1 MVIEELTKYALPW
14 MNDFTTLLYLHI
26 KTIIH
31 STYSSCQKHQD
42 KTFISIIIFR
52 IAFSIFHHSNYYVC
66 TSFRI
71 ELTKICSV
79 YMFKSVCVIKARLR
93 KVKYQLIKN
102 KQANSPS
109 SFHSIYQ
116 SAFTF
121 YLFLRTLSSTMKNT
135 IVFMTLDIS
144 RIKCHQGRKQKFLA
158 HQILFKSSN
167 FYSNVKL
174 PEIIVTPL
182 LRHFLFE
189 LKQIFISS

>member
-1 MVIEELTKYALPW
+1 MVIEKLTKYSIDL
-14 MNDFTTLLYLHI
+14 F
-26 KTIIH
+26 
-31 STYSSCQKHQD
+31 SSSCLYK
-42 KTFISIIIFR
+42 
-52 IAFSIFHHSNYYVC
+52 FSYLVH
-66 TSFRI
+66 
-71 ELTKICSV
+71 KICSA

-144 RIKCHQGRKQKFLA
+144 RTKCHQGRKQKFLA

-189 LKQIFISS
+189 LK

>member
-1 MVIEELTKYALPW
+1 MILQLCCICTSKQL
-14 MNDFTTLLYLHI
+14 FTQHIRVI
-26 KTIIH
+26 KTI
-31 STYSSCQKHQD
+31 TMKVYFQKYIQNCFFH
-42 KTFISIIIFR
+42 FSFL
-52 IAFSIFHHSNYYVC
+52 AFHLSLHYVC
-66 TSFRI
+66 TTFPI

-189 LKQIFISS
+189 LKQIFMS

>member
-1 MVIEELTKYALPW
+1 MPCFYFYSLSLNAF
-14 MNDFTTLLYLHI
+14 FTSCFCHNRQII
-26 KTIIH
+26 KSMHGYRRTNKICTPLDGWFYNFAVFSH
-31 STYSSCQKHQD
+31 QNNYSLN
-42 KTFISIIIFR
+42 IFDV
-52 IAFSIFHHSNYYVC
+52 AKA
-66 TSFRI
+66 FRI
-71 ELTKICSV
+71 ELIKICSV

-189 LKQIFISS
+189 LK

>member
-1 MVIEELTKYALPW
+1 MKVYFQKYIQ
-14 MNDFTTLLYLHI
+14 NCYFHFSLLAQ
-26 KTIIH
+26 H
-31 STYSSCQKHQD
+31 S
-42 KTFISIIIFR
+42 FILVLCIYN
-52 IAFSIFHHSNYYVC
+52 FS
-66 TSFRI
+66 I

-79 YMFKSVCVIKARLR
+79 CMFKSVCVIKARLR

-189 LKQIFISS
+189 QNRFS

>member
-1 MVIEELTKYALPW
+1 MHGYRRTHKICTPLDEWFYNFAVFAHQNNYSLNIFELSKALRW
-14 MNDFTTLLYLHI
+14 
-26 KTIIH
+26 K
-31 STYSSCQKHQD
+31 
-42 KTFISIIIFR
+42 FISRNIFR
-52 IAFSIFHHSNYYVC
+52 TAISIFHYSHSLYYVF
-66 TSFRI
+66 TTFPI
-71 ELTKICSV
+71 EMTKICSV

-189 LKQIFISS
+189 LK

>member
-1 MVIEELTKYALPW
+1 MD
-14 MNDFTTLLYLHI
+14 DFTTLLYLHI

-52 IAFSIFHHSNYYVC
+52 IAFSIFHHSNYPCYYVC

-189 LKQIFISS
+189 LKQIFMS

>member
-1 MVIEELTKYALPW
+1 M
-14 MNDFTTLLYLHI
+14 HI

-31 STYSSCQKHQD
+31 SIYSIYQKHWD
-42 KTFISIIIFR
+42 ESLFLEIYSVLIFPFFITRIIHL
-52 IAFSIFHHSNYYVC
+52 SLYYVC
-66 TSFRI
+66 TAFPI

-189 LKQIFISS
+189 LK

>member
-1 MVIEELTKYALPW
+1 MHSLRWMILQLCCIFTSKQLFTQHIRCGKSTK
-14 MNDFTTLLYLHI
+14 M
-26 KTIIH
+26 KR
-31 STYSSCQKHQD
+31 YSQKYIQNC
-42 KTFISIIIFR
+42 FYRFPC
-52 IAFSIFHHSNYYVC
+52 YYVC
-66 TSFRI
+66 TNFRI
-71 ELTKICSV
+71 ELIKICSV

-189 LKQIFISS
+189 LKQIFMS

>member
-1 MVIEELTKYALPW
+1 MHSLRWMILQLCCICTLKHLFTQHILVIKS
-14 MNDFTTLLYLHI
+14 I
-26 KTIIH
+26 KMKR
-31 STYSSCQKHQD
+31 S
-42 KTFISIIIFR
+42 
-52 IAFSIFHHSNYYVC
+52 VC
-66 TSFRI
+66 TNCRI
-71 ELTKICSV
+71 WFTKICSA

-174 PEIIVTPL
+174 PEIIVT
-182 LRHFLFE
+182 FC
-189 LKQIFISS
+189 

>member
-1 MVIEELTKYALPW
+1 MDY
-14 MNDFTTLLYLHI
+14 FTTLLYFHI

-31 STYSSCQKHQD
+31 STYSM
-42 KTFISIIIFR
+42 FIYPC
-52 IAFSIFHHSNYYVC
+52 YYVC
-66 TSFRI
+66 TNFRI
-71 ELTKICSV
+71 ELIKICSV

-174 PEIIVTPL
+174 PEIIVTLL
-182 LRHFLFE
+182 LRQF
-189 LKQIFISS
+189 